1 MKSTRDTMRTIVALA
16 ALLLTPQ
23 LAIAQVVAVD
33 YYNEPNYSVSKLPQA
48 TCRDALGV
56 VTPGILCQKD
66 ADCPGYLTPI
76 IIGAWTFP
84 GGATCTGPVVVGTG
98 IKKFVDTLPVLC
110 GVPVAPETVAKK
122 NTLGNCL
129 PLAVPDTTTFPGDDY
144 YELGVS
150 EYATRFHSDLK
161 NPAKQRG
168 FYQINTTIGSDP
180 NLNYFLGPIILGTSY
195 RPVRMKFVN
204 QVPTGAAGDL
214 FLPTD
219 TSLPGTN
226 TGPDGLPY
234 TQNRVAVHLHGGNS
248 PWISDGT
255 QHQWTVPA
263 GEATTHKKGLA
274 VKYVPDM
281 WFDASGTVIA
291 ACAGLMTCPVLGAS
305 NNPGDG
311 QLSFYWPNEQ
321 SGRLMFY
328 HDHAYGITRLNVMAG
343 MAAGFLLVNPP
354 DEDALFAAGVPGTIG
369 SSAATTDLAHL
380 IPLIIQDRTFVP
392 PAAQLAVYD
401 KTWDSAKWGGED
413 SVWYPHVY
421 TPNQWLDNPDGSAT
435 NAFGRWDYG
444 PYFWPPQQ
452 TLTSVD
458 GAPRPLTEP
467 CTTMA
472 GVAAGGAPFST
483 TCPTTPLPSL
493 TPESF
498 LDTPIVNGTAYP
510 TITVA
515 PVRYRFQIL
524 NAANDRYW
532 NLSFFV
538 ADTVTPNNTEVKMV
552 NALPGYLP
560 NYAYTGLVSAPEM
573 CDPLLPISQV
583 TGLPVQ
589 DPLAPC
595 YPSRWPTDARQGGA
609 PDPAAAGPRW
619 VQIGTEGGILPAA
632 AVIAPLPT
640 VYEMNKRNIV
650 VTNVADHSLFLG
662 PAERA
667 DVVVDFSQY
676 AGKTLILYSD
686 SPAPVPAGD
695 PRSDFFTWGPDMT
708 STGGSPTPLPGY
720 GPNIRTIM
728 QVVVTSGTPQSPPLN
743 DAEVARITTAL
754 QQQFPVSQLRPIVPE
769 AVFSNMY
776 APLTVYTNTYLP
788 ISTQSLVF
796 TPVGTT
802 MPVDMPFQWKAL
814 HELFSTDFG
823 RMNSVLAVEIPA
835 TTWLVQTTIPYG
847 NMDPATE
854 FIDDNVPALWKVTHN
869 GVDTHAIHF
878 HLMNVQIINRVG
890 WDGQI
895 RPPDDNERGW
905 KDTVRMNP
913 LEDIYLALQP
923 VKQHLPWPQPD
934 MVRPLDVDRPL
945 GTFTQFTGVDIFN
958 NPINITNQLFNFGQE
973 YVWHCHLLGHE
984 ENDMLRAE
992 VFVVAPEDPT
1002 GLIAIL
1008 VLKPS
1013 RQAKLSWQD
1022 NSMSAMNFTVER
1034 DTDPNFLAPV
1044 AFVAPRPATQPG
1056 PVTFTD
1062 PGPLAAITYYYR
1074 VRAEKM
1080 LSTPAIPGVTW
1091 SAWSAWSA
1099 WATAGISPI
1108 ASLNLASIAFGNQAV
1123 PVTSGSRK
1131 VTLSNIGTDTL
1142 NIASIGYTG
1151 ANPSDFVIVSTT
1163 CGATLAVGAACDINV
1178 AFKPLT
1184 PGVKVAALSI
1194 LTNSII
1200 GPTQTVA
1207 VTGTGVAP
1215 VAAINPTSLVFA
1227 SQAVNTTSAA
1237 KVVVLTN
1244 NGSAWLFNI
1253 IVTSTGPFGRQWSG
1267 VNTCTG
1273 SLAPNTSCN
1282 IFVTF
1287 SPKAGGAL
1295 AGTIVIASSD
1305 PVHPTLTVTTSGTGT
1320 FTKASSATLT
1330 SSRPSPVLPGT
1341 SVTFTAA
1348 GAGAGVGA
1356 VYYYRFSLFNG
1367 IAWSVVQP
1375 FGAATTWAW
1384 AIQPFDMPANYSIKV
1399 EVTTNLAGAVADV
1412 TKTLTPFTVVR
1423 LPLATGVTLTATPAS
1438 PQTVV
1443 PGLSVVFTGAGQG
1456 YTGYAYQFLLIDV
1469 TNGVSYLVQD
1479 WSPAATWTWNSTVVP
1494 PPAARTSA
1502 WQVIVNARTSP
1513 WQTLPATK
1521 TLNYT
1526 IN

>member
-1 MKSTRDTMRTIVALA
+1 MRTTVALA
-16 ALLLTPQ
+16 ALLLAPQ
-23 LAIAQVVAVD
+23 LALAQAIAVD
-33 YYNEPNYSVSKLPQA
+33 YYNEPNYAVSKLPQA
-48 TCRDALGV
+48 YCRAADGV
-56 VTPGILCQKD
+56 TVSTTNRCWKD
-66 ADCPGYLTPI
+66 SDCPGYVPPI

-98 IKKFVDTLPVLC
+98 IRKFVDTLPVLC
-110 GVPVAPETVAKK
+110 AVGGK

-144 YELGVS
+144 YELGVK
-150 EYATRFHSDLK
+150 EYATRFHTDLP

-168 FYQINTTIGSDP
+168 FHQLNTAVGSDP

-195 RPVRMKFVN
+195 RPIRMKLVN
-204 QVPTGAAGDL
+204 ELPTGAAGDL
-214 FLPTD
+214 FIPTD

-234 TQNRVAVHLHGGNS
+234 TQNRIAVHLHGGNS

-255 QHQWTVPA
+255 QHQWVVPA
-263 GEATTHKKGLA
+263 GEATTHKKGMA
-274 VKYVPDM
+274 VRYVPDM
-281 WFDASGTVIA
+281 WFDATGKVIP
-291 ACAGLMTCPVLGAS
+291 ACSGLMTCTVPGAT

-343 MAAGFLLVNPP
+343 VAAGFLLVNPP
-354 DEDALFAAGVPGTIG
+354 DEDALAAAGVPGTIG
-369 SSAATTDLAHL
+369 STPATTDLAHM
-380 IPLIIQDRTFVP
+380 IPLVIQDRTFVP

-444 PYFWPPQQ
+444 PFFWPPQQ
-452 TLTSVD
+452 SLTSLE
-458 GAPRPLTEP
+458 GAPRPITVP

-472 GVAAGGAPFST
+472 GVAPGGAPLNTS
-483 TCPTTPLPSL
+483 CPTTPLPSL

-510 TITVA
+510 TVTVD

-538 ADTVTPNNTEVKMV
+538 ADTTNTEVKMV
-552 NALPGYLP
+552 DAVPSYLP
-560 NYAYTGLVSAPEM
+560 NYHYTGLVKAPEM
-573 CDPLLPISQV
+573 CPPASPLSEV
-583 TGLPVQ
+583 TSLPVQ
-589 DPLAPC
+589 PVGGC
-595 YPSRWPTDARQGGA
+595 YPDSWPTDARQGGA
-609 PDPAAAGPRW
+609 PDPAQAGPRW

-632 AVIAPLPT
+632 AVIPAKPI

-650 VTNVADHSLFLG
+650 VTNVADHSLLLG

-708 STGGSPTPLPGY
+708 TTGGSPTPLPGY
-720 GPNIRTIM
+720 GPNTRTIM
-728 QVVVTSGTPQSPPLN
+728 QVKVSNGTPQSPPLN
-743 DAEVARITTAL
+743 NAEVAKITTAL

-776 APLTVYTNTYLP
+776 YPFINYANTFLP

-802 MPVDMPFQWKAL
+802 TQVDMPFQWKAL
-814 HELFSTDFG
+814 HELFSTDYG

-835 TTWLVQTTIPYG
+835 TTWLVQTTIPYS

-895 RPPDDNERGW
+895 RAPDGNELGW

-923 VKQHLPWPQPD
+923 VKQNLPWPQPD

-1002 GLIAIL
+1002 GLMANL
-1008 VLKPS
+1008 VLQPS

-1022 NSMSAMNFTVER
+1022 NSMSAMSFTVQR
-1034 DTDPNFLAPV
+1034 DTDPNFTAPV
-1044 AFVAPRPATQPG
+1044 SFTAPRPATQPG

-1062 PGPLAAITYYYR
+1062 PGPLSATSAYHYR
-1074 VRAEKM
+1074 VRGEKV
-1080 LSTPAIPGVTW
+1080 LSTPAVPGATW
-1091 SAWSAWSA
+1091 PAWSAWSA
-1099 WATAGISPI
+1099 TATAGFSPI
-1108 ASLNLASIAFGNQAV
+1108 ASLNLKSIAFGTQAV
-1123 PVTSGSRK
+1123 LTTSNTRR
-1131 VTLSNIGTDTL
+1131 VTLSNIGTGTL
-1142 NIASIGYTG
+1142 NVASIGFTG
-1151 ANPSDFVIVSTT
+1151 ANAADFVIVSTG
-1163 CGATLAVGAACDINV
+1163 CGATLAVGASCNFDV
-1178 AFKPLT
+1178 AFKPLAT
-1184 PGVKVAALSI
+1184 GAKVADLSVV
-1194 LTNSII
+1194 TDSAI

-1215 VAAINPTSLVFA
+1215 VAVISPTSLVFPT
-1227 SQAVNTTSAA
+1227 QNVNTTSAG
-1237 KVVVLTN
+1237 KVVILTN
-1244 NGSAWLFNI
+1244 NGTAALSSIA
-1253 IVTSTGPFGRQWSG
+1253 VTTTGPFARTNG
-1267 VNTCTG
+1267 VNSCGNT
-1273 SLAPNTSCN
+1273 LAIGASCN
-1282 IFVTF
+1282 VFVTF
-1287 SPKAGGAL
+1287 SPKTS
-1295 AGTIVIASSD
+1295 GTLTGTVVIASSD
-1305 PVHPTLTVTTSGTGT
+1305 PAHPTLTVTTSGVGA
-1320 FTKASSATLT
+1320 FTKA
-1330 SSRPSPVLPGT
+1330 T
-1341 SVTFTAA
+1341 SVTLTANRTSPQFPGTNVTFSAA

-1356 VYYYRFSLFNG
+1356 TYYYRFSLFNG
-1367 IAWSVVQP
+1367 VAWSVVQP
-1375 FGAATTWAW
+1375 TVGPSFGTTSSWAW
-1384 AIQPFDMPANYSIKV
+1384 AIPLTQMPANYSIKV
-1399 EVTTNLAGAVADV
+1399 EVTTNQAGAVADV
-1412 TKTLTPFTVVR
+1412 TKTLTPFTVSQ
-1423 LPLATGVTLTATPAS
+1423 LPLATGVTVTANKVFPQAAAS
-1438 PQTVV
+1438 LNVT
-1443 PGLSVVFTGAGQG
+1443 FTGAGSG
-1456 YTGYAYQFLLIDV
+1456 SAAAYSYQFLLVDV
-1469 TNGVSYLVQD
+1469 TGGASYLVQD
-1479 WSPAATWTWNSTVVP
+1479 WSTASTWTWTSPFVAPVP
-1494 PPAARTSA
+1494 TPTAGS

-1513 WQTLPATK
+1513 WQTLPATRTMSF
-1521 TLNYT
+1521 TLN
-1526 IN
+1526 

>member
-1 MKSTRDTMRTIVALA
+1 MRSLRDTIRTTVALA
-16 ALLLTPQ
+16 ALLLMPQ
-23 LAIAQVVAVD
+23 LALAQVGTVD
-33 YYNEPNYSVSKLPQA
+33 YYNEPNYAVSKLPQA
-48 TCRDALGV
+48 TCRDALSV
-56 VTPGILCQKD
+56 VTPGVLCWKD
-66 ADCPGYLTPI
+66 SDCPGYRPPI

-84 GGATCTGPVVVGTG
+84 GGATCTGPVVAGTG
-98 IKKFVDTLPVLC
+98 IRKFVDTLPVLC
-110 GVPVAPETVAKK
+110 AVGGK

-129 PLAVPDTTTFPGDDY
+129 PLAVADTTTFPGEDY
-144 YELGVS
+144 YELGVR
-150 EYATRFHSDLK
+150 EYATRFHSDLP

-168 FYQINTTIGSDP
+168 FHQINTTVGSEP

-195 RPVRMKFVN
+195 RPVRMTFKN
-204 QVPTGAAGDL
+204 ELPTGAAGDL
-214 FLPTD
+214 NIPTD

-226 TGPDGLPY
+226 TGPDGTTY
-234 TQNRVAVHLHGGNS
+234 TQNRIAVHLHGGNS

-263 GEATTHKKGLA
+263 GEATTLKKGMA

-281 WFDASGTVIA
+281 WYDASGKIIA
-291 ACAGLMTCPVLGAS
+291 ACAGQMTCAVPGAS
-305 NNPGDG
+305 NDPGDG
-311 QLSFYWPNEQ
+311 KLSFYWPNEQ

-343 MAAGFLLVNPP
+343 VAAGYLLVNPP
-354 DEDALFAAGVPGTIG
+354 DEDALFAAGVPGTVG
-369 SSAATTDLAHL
+369 TSTATTDLAHL
-380 IPLIIQDRTFVP
+380 IPLVIQDRTFVP
-392 PAAQLAVYD
+392 PAAQLNYYD
-401 KTWDSAKWGGED
+401 KTWDAAKWGGED
-413 SVWYPHVY
+413 SIWYPHVY

-452 TLTSVD
+452 TLTSLE
-458 GAPRPLTEP
+458 GAPRPLTVD
-467 CTTMA
+467 CTS
-472 GVAAGGAPFST
+472 AAAVTLANPTGAT
-483 TCPTTPLPSL
+483 TCPTTPLPSM

-510 TITVA
+510 KVTVD

-538 ADTVTPNNTEVKMV
+538 ADSTNTEVKMV
-552 NALPGYLP
+552 DAVPSYLP
-560 NYAYTGLVSAPEM
+560 NYKYTGLVKAPEM
-573 CDPLLPISQV
+573 CPSATPISQV

-589 DPLAPC
+589 PVGGC
-595 YPSRWPTDARQGGA
+595 YPDSWPTDARQGGA
-609 PDPAAAGPRW
+609 PDPATAGPRW

-632 AVIAPLPT
+632 AVIPAKPI

-728 QVVVTSGTPQSPPLN
+728 QVNVSNGTPQTPALN
-743 DAEVARITTAL
+743 NAEVARITTAL

-776 APLTVYTNTYLP
+776 YPFINYSNTFLP
-788 ISTQSLVF
+788 ISTQSIVF

-802 MPVDMPFQWKAL
+802 TPIDMPFQWKAL
-814 HELFSTDFG
+814 HELFSTDYG
-823 RMNSVLAVEIPA
+823 RMNSLLAVEIPA
-835 TTWLVQTTIPYG
+835 TNWLVQTTIPYN

-854 FIDDNVPALWKVTHN
+854 FIDDNVPAMWKVTHN

-895 RPPDDNERGW
+895 RAPDANELGW

-1002 GLIAIL
+1002 SLTASL
-1008 VLKPS
+1008 VQANVL
-1013 RQAKLSWQD
+1013 QAKLSWQD
-1022 NSMSAMNFTVER
+1022 NSASAMSFTVER
-1034 DTDPNFLAPV
+1034 DTDPSFTAPV
-1044 AFVAPRPATQPG
+1044 SLIAPRPATQPG

-1062 PGPLAAITYYYR
+1062 PGPLAASGTYHYR
-1074 VRAEKM
+1074 VRGEKV
-1080 LSTPAIPGVTW
+1080 LTTPAVPGASW
-1091 SAWSAWSA
+1091 PAWSAWSA
-1099 WATAGISPI
+1099 TATAGASPI
-1108 ASLNLASIAFGNQAV
+1108 ASLNLTSIAFGTQAV
-1123 PVTSGSRK
+1123 PTTSNTRQ
-1131 VTLSNIGTDTL
+1131 VVLSNVGTGVL
-1142 NIASIGYTG
+1142 SVASIGFTG
-1151 ANPSDFVIVSTT
+1151 ANAADFLVVQNGCGVSV
-1163 CGATLAVGAACDINV
+1163 AVGASCTVRV

-1184 PGVKVAALSI
+1184 PGAKVADLSVV
-1194 LTNSII
+1194 TDSAI
-1200 GPTQTVA
+1200 GPTQKVA

-1215 VAAINPTSLVFA
+1215 VAAVNPTSLVFA
-1227 SQAVNTTSAA
+1227 NQNVNTTSAA
-1237 KVVVLTN
+1237 KVVILTN
-1244 NGSAWLFNI
+1244 SGSATLTNI
-1253 IVTSTGPFGRQWSG
+1253 AVNTTGNFARTNG
-1267 VNTCTG
+1267 VNSCG
-1273 SLAPNTSCN
+1273 NSLAANTSCN
-1282 IFVTF
+1282 VFVTF
-1287 SPKAGGAL
+1287 RPTASGFL
-1295 AGTIVIASSD
+1295 TGTVVIASSD
-1305 PVHPTLTVTTSGTGT
+1305 PVHPTLTVTTSGVGA
-1320 FTKASSATLT
+1320 FVKATSATLT
-1330 SSRPSPVLPGT
+1330 ANRTSPQFPGT
-1341 SVTFTAA
+1341 TVTFTAA

-1356 VYYYRFSLFNG
+1356 TYYYRFSLFNG
-1367 IAWSVVQP
+1367 ATWSVVQP
-1375 FGAATTWAW
+1375 FGTPTTWVW
-1384 AIQPFDMPANYSIKV
+1384 AIPLAQMPANYSIQV

-1412 TKTLTPFTVVR
+1412 TKTLSPFSVTQ
-1423 LPLATGVTLTATPAS
+1423 LPAATGVLIAASRNSPQPAAGLNVRFTATGSGSAAAYS
-1438 PQTVV
+1438 
-1443 PGLSVVFTGAGQG
+1443 
-1456 YTGYAYQFLLIDV
+1456 YQFLLVDV
-1469 TNGVSYLVQD
+1469 TNGKSYLMQD
-1479 WSPAATWTWNSTVVP
+1479 WSTTNIWNWSSAVTPVGAQPAAGS
-1494 PPAARTSA
+1494 

-1513 WQTLPATK
+1513 WQAVPATRTMGY
-1521 TLNYT
+1521 TLN
-1526 IN
+1526 